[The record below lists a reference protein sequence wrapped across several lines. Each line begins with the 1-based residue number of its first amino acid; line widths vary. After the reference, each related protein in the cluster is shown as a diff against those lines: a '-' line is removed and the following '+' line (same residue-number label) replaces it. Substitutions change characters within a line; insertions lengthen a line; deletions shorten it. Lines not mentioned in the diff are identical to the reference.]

1 MDIPLFFI
9 LRLRLLRYTPASPGL
24 QLWTRVTRR
33 LQFKTNASARV
44 VLVSAALLL
53 LAIGALAQRFRVQD
67 DEDEGRRPSFP
78 SQAEFHFIRLEY
90 TDLPQYHRRWSYA
103 SRNGSGE
110 GWWLVDWPD
119 ADDHFTAGVQRL
131 TRVEA
136 GDPRHLRLTD
146 DRLFDYPWI
155 YATQTGWWGL
165 SNAEVARLREYL
177 LRGGFLVVDDFW
189 GAEQWET
196 FRETMQRVLPDRP
209 ITDIALSDSV
219 MHVLYD
225 IQEKDLTFIP
235 GTRHLRRGPGGTV
248 VVEQPWGT
256 APAWRAIYDD
266 KNRMVVAINYNTD
279 VGDAWEY
286 ADSPLL
292 SLRHQLPH
300 LFNDALSRPGSED

>member
-1 MDIPLFFI
+1 MT
-9 LRLRLLRYTPASPGL
+9 RGL
-24 QLWTRVTRR
+24 QLRTS
-33 LQFKTNASARV
+33 ASARV
-44 VLVSAALLL
+44 VFVLGALLL
-53 LAIGALAQRFRVQD
+53 LAIGALAQRFRVQED
-67 DEDEGRRPSFP
+67 DEGPRPSFP

-119 ADDHFTAGVQRL
+119 ADDHFTSGVQRL
-131 TRVEA
+131 TRIAA

-165 SNAEVARLREYL
+165 SSAEVARLREYL

-189 GAEQWET
+189 GAEQWEV

-235 GTRHLRRGPGGTV
+235 GTRHLRRGSGGTV

-266 KNRMVVAINYNTD
+266 HNRMVVAVNYNTD

-286 ADSPLL
+286 ADSPLYPE
-292 SLRHQLPH
+292 QMT
-300 LFNDALSRPGSED
+300 ALAYRYGINYLIYSMTH